1 MRKMTIAFVAAG
13 LLVFAACG
21 GKNKNAAATPD
32 KTMENSG
39 GEMGSGSGSGSGSA
53 AGSGGEMGSG
63 GDMGGGGNPCG
74 GAADPCGGGE

>member
-21 GKNKNAAATPD
+21 GKNKGAAATPD

-39 GEMGSGSGSGSGSA
+39 GEAGSGSGSA
-53 AGSGGEMGSG
+53 EGSGGEMGSG
-63 GDMGGGGNPCG
+63 GDMGGGEGNPCG

>member
-32 KTMENSG
+32 KAMENSG
-39 GEMGSGSGSGSGSA
+39 GEAGSGSGSGS
-53 AGSGGEMGSG
+53 GEMGSG
-63 GDMGGGGNPCG
+63 GDMGGGEGNPCG